1 MRSKIPIF
9 LPSFLVEYFEY
20 DSNPEAEIDVER
32 FLRESTS
39 RQEQRLEQELARIEE
54 QLSERKEIFE
64 SHRSEL
70 ESKLDW
76 YIERLETAYRQ
87 RRDPEDLKQRVEEFY
102 RLLRQER
109 VKHWRDRQEL
119 EQERRQLLRELDEI
133 SDADLTE
140 LL

>member
-1 MRSKIPIF
+1 
-9 LPSFLVEYFEY
+9 VEYFEY
-20 DSNPEAEIDVER
+20 DATLDDELDVVR

-39 RQEQRLEQELARIEE
+39 RQEERLEQELARIEA
-54 QLSERKEIFE
+54 QLSEREEIFE
-64 SHRSEL
+64 AHLSEL

-87 RRDPEDLKQRVEEFY
+87 RRDPEDLKQRIEEFY
-102 RLLRQER
+102 RLLREER
-109 VKHWRDRQEL
+109 VKHWRDNQEL
-119 EQERRQLLRELDEI
+119 EQERRELLRELDEL